1 MVRSRGILMGCV
13 AVLACAAAA
22 WAQDRPVTLESLLN
36 EMADHAAVA
45 RWPQPEYTC
54 RQASSYDRKSKTPAD
69 AAGWFANTDNMDGSG
84 DSLRWETH
92 QGRRECVLMDVDGP
106 GAVVRFWTAGQPP
119 KGKVRFYLDGA
130 AEPAI
135 EAPMFDLLAGKAFVP
150 RPLAIENAGAAA
162 NLYLPIPY
170 AKHCKVTYD
179 EANPGNPN
187 APPPGRWYNIEY
199 RTYAPGTTVKTF
211 TMDDF
216 RALEPMVA
224 KVARTLL
231 DPPAMAAGKAASL
244 DTVVEPG
251 KEAAVDLPA
260 GPAAVR
266 LLEVRL
272 DAGPAD
278 RLEAALRSTVLR
290 AAFDGED
297 AVWCPVGD
305 FFGSGL
311 GVNALQSWY
320 RAVAKDGTLVCRWVM
335 PYRESGRFSVLNL
348 GTEKVTVRLAARV
361 GDWPW
366 DDRSMHFRAN
376 WRQERGIPTRPYQDW
391 NYIAATG
398 KGLYLGDTLALF
410 NPVNAW
416 WGEGDEKIRVDG
428 EAFPSHFGTGSEDY
442 YGYAWGNPTLFQGPF
457 CNQVRVDGPGNQGH
471 TTNTRTRAL
480 DAIPFTKSLKVDIE
494 VWNWAECK
502 VNYAAATYWYAL
514 PGATSNR
521 GPAPE
526 EAVAAIPAP
535 PDRARRRKIPGA
547 AECEA
552 MQIVAKSAGVATETQ
567 DVGVLQEG
575 PWSDGKQL
583 FVKANKPGDF
593 IELRVPVAGGGPKKV
608 TLYGTR
614 SWDYGRLRFTIDGKA
629 AGKDYD
635 AYSKTSMASGPIDL
649 GVFEPKDGQMTLRVE
664 VVGANPAATG
674 TKSYFGLDAV
684 VPSAP

>member
-428 EAFPSHFGTGSEDY
+428 EAFPSHFGTGSEDH
-442 YGYAWGNPTLFQGPF
+442 YGYAWGNPAVFQGPF
-457 CNQVRVDGPGNQGH
+457 CNQPAPSKDIGH
-471 TTNTRTRAL
+471 RANTRIRVL
-480 DAIPFTKSLKVDIE
+480 DAIPFTKSLKYDME
-494 VWNWAECK
+494 VWHWADCK
-502 VNYAAATYWYAL
+502 VAYSVACYWYAPPETTTSIRGDPASAAEAIPL
-514 PGATSNR
+514 PG
-521 GPAPE
+521 GPA
-526 EAVAAIPAP
+526 VKIKDAI
-535 PDRARRRKIPGA
+535 
-547 AECEA
+547 ECET
-552 MQIVAKSAGVATETQ
+552 MKMLAKSDELKPSTQKDYPFAAGQWSQ
-567 DVGVLQEG
+567 DA
-575 PWSDGKQL
+575 QL
-583 FVKANKPGDF
+583 FVQATKPGQF
-593 IELRVPVAGGGPKKV
+593 VELLVTEGVTGPRKLTLYATRSHDYGILRFSVNGKKV
-608 TLYGTR
+608 EKEFDGWNKEPVLTGPVELGT
-614 SWDYGRLRFTIDGKA
+614 
-629 AGKDYD
+629 
-635 AYSKTSMASGPIDL
+635 
-649 GVFEPKDGQMTLRVE
+649 FEPQDGRIVLRVE
-664 VVGANPAATG
+664 VVGTNPQSRG
-674 TKSYFGLDAV
+674 PKYYFGLDAV
-684 VPSAP
+684 VLQKP